1 MGPRALLGAG
11 VAPISH
17 SWESGEVWNLVV
29 GVEKPVWGCSEDQR
43 PVFLPLTHP
52 LSQWSHS
59 GVIGSVFICVESRG
73 RLRLYWPEPF
83 ALQQMSGSG
92 SQSNG
97 VETDSVGMADKEE
110 QQGRDLGGMESR

>member
-1 MGPRALLGAG
+1 MLRGSEARVLA
-11 VAPISH
+11 SH
-17 SWESGEVWNLVV
+17 PPHGS
-29 GVEKPVWGCSEDQR
+29 QR
-43 PVFLPLTHP
+43 
-52 LSQWSHS
+52 SHS

-97 VETDSVGMADKEE
+97 VETGSVGMADKEE
-110 QQGRDLGGMESR
+110 QQGET